1 LIAIDCLPHQVTA
14 KRGFSSD
21 ADLRRPLPC
30 PSAPTATGAA
40 TAAVAVTTTAAATA
54 AAAVEAETTG
64 EAAALSASY
73 ASLHSSLPAAMR
85 EPELKS
91 ANDAV
96 CNGAASCGEGRGHGD
111 HGNGGDGGC
120 CRTGGVDGGGP
131 LASLA
136 RGWIG
141 QGSPLVQGRWPTG
154 SPTAKAPAQAEG
166 EEEARDS
173 SQEDVAFHQLAL
185 SAEAFALLAGLYRR
199 ISLAAAGGNVGGVV
213 GGWVAAWE
221 QLGLVLV
228 PAAWLCVNMVPLM
241 MVLAYA
247 RLPDSLPLSTL

>member
-1 LIAIDCLPHQVTA
+1 
-14 KRGFSSD
+14 
-21 ADLRRPLPC
+21 
-30 PSAPTATGAA
+30 
-40 TAAVAVTTTAAATA
+40 
-54 AAAVEAETTG
+54 
-64 EAAALSASY
+64 
-73 ASLHSSLPAAMR
+73 MR

-96 CNGAASCGEGRGHGD
+96 CNGAASYGEGRGHGD
-111 HGNGGDGGC
+111 HGNGNGGDGGC

-131 LASLA
+131 LASLV
-136 RGWIG
+136 
-141 QGSPLVQGRWPTG
+141 PPKG

-199 ISLAAAGGNVGGVV
+199 ISRAAAGGNAGGVV

-247 RLPDSLPLSTL
+247 RLPDSLPLSTLYCHRWPLMTSDCLPYQVLAYARLPHAHRVQSAVVSFGWRLH

>member
-1 LIAIDCLPHQVTA
+1 
-14 KRGFSSD
+14 
-21 ADLRRPLPC
+21 
-30 PSAPTATGAA
+30 
-40 TAAVAVTTTAAATA
+40 
-54 AAAVEAETTG
+54 
-64 EAAALSASY
+64 
-73 ASLHSSLPAAMR
+73 MR
-85 EPELKS
+85 EPELES

-96 CNGAASCGEGRGHGD
+96 CIGAASCGEGRGHGD
-111 HGNGGDGGC
+111 HGNSNGGDGGC
-120 CRTGGVDGGGP
+120 CRSGGVDGGGP

-136 RGWIG
+136 A
-141 QGSPLVQGRWPTG
+141 G

-199 ISLAAAGGNVGGVV
+199 ISRAAAGGSVGGVM

-228 PAAWLCVNMVPLM
+228 PAAWLCLNMVPLM

-247 RLPDSLPLSTL
+247 RLPDPSLLSTL